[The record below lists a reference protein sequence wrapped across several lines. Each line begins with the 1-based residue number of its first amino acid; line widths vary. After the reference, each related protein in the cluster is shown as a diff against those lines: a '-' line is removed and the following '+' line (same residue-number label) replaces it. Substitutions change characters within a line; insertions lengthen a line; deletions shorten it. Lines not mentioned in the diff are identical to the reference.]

1 MLDTRLTALLGCKYP
16 IVQTAMGWVADPR
29 LVAGS
34 CNAGGFGF
42 LAGATIP
49 GDEIERDILR
59 VKELTDK
66 PFGVNFHMY
75 QPNAADIVDLVIKHG
90 VRAVSYSRSP
100 GPDMI
105 QKLKGAGVI
114 CMPTVGLPKHALKAV
129 ELGAD
134 VVTVQ
139 GGEGGGHTGSV
150 PTSLLISQVV
160 DAVGANVPVVA
171 AGGFKD
177 GRGLVAA
184 LAWGADGIAMGTR
197 FLMTQESPVPR
208 QTLQRYVDCT
218 DPGQIIV
225 SRAMDGLPQRMIMNE
240 LLTELERAGPLKKLL
255 IAVRNGLAFRKYT
268 GASVLGLL
276 SSAIAMG
283 KDDDMTAAQAIM
295 SANAPMIIQKA
306 MVDGQPSRGVLP
318 SGQVAGVID
327 ELLTCQDLIDSI
339 VREAEQQL
347 TLLAAR
353 VTEQPREA

>member
-1 MLDTRLTALLGCKYP
+1 MLDTRLTELLGCRYP

-49 GDEIERDILR
+49 ADEIERDILA
-59 VKELTDK
+59 VKAHTNQ

-75 QPNAADIVDLVIKHG
+75 QPNAADIVDLVIRHG

-100 GPDMI
+100 GPELI
-105 QKLKGAGVI
+105 GRLKEAGVV
-114 CMPTVGLPKHALKAV
+114 CMPTVGLPKHAIKAV
-129 ELGAD
+129 QLGAD

-139 GGEGGGHTGSV
+139 GGEGGGHTGAV
-150 PTSLLISQVV
+150 PTTLLIPQMI
-160 DAVGANVPVVA
+160 DAVGDQVPVVA

-177 GRGLVAA
+177 GRGLAAA

-197 FLMTQESPVPR
+197 FLMTEESPVPR
-208 QTLQRYVDCT
+208 ETLQRYIDCKN
-218 DPGQIIV
+218 PGEIIV

-240 LLTELERAGPLKKLL
+240 LLSELEKAGRMRKLF
-255 IAVRNGLAFRKYT
+255 IAIRNGLAFRKHT
-268 GASVLGLL
+268 GASVPSLL
-276 SSAIAMG
+276 KSALAMSR
-283 KDDDMTAAQAIM
+283 DDDMTTAQAIM

-306 MVDGQPSRGVLP
+306 MVEGEPARGVLP

-327 ELLTCQDLIDSI
+327 ELLTCQDLISSI
-339 VREAEQQL
+339 VAEAQQRIDA
-347 TLLAAR
+347 LALRA
-353 VTEQPREA
+353 TPTGEA